1 MTASVLAFRVE
12 HDDFEDICDTA
23 GYSIGYWA
31 RQAQLRPFSCIDY
44 NRDCFYERKD
54 YVVIDEDGG
63 QHKITPEL
71 LGRVMVE
78 VAAGRYDLR
87 DDIVK
92 SAKGAVEDQE
102 YGEIDTEVADVLI
115 QIACFGGVVYA

>member
-1 MTASVLAFRVE
+1 MTISALEFRVE

-31 RQAQLRPFSCIDY
+31 RQGQLRLTSYI
-44 NRDCFYERKD
+44 
-54 YVVIDEDGG
+54 VTDEDGV

-87 DDIVK
+87 DDIIKSVK
-92 SAKGAVEDQE
+92 SAVEDQE
-102 YGEIDTEVADVLI
+102 YGDIDTEVADVLI
-115 QIACFGGVVYA
+115 QIACFGVVIYA

>member
-1 MTASVLAFRVE
+1 MTASALAFRLKD
-12 HDDFEDICDTA
+12 DDFEDICDIA

-31 RQAQLRPFSCIDY
+31 KLGMLRLASY
-44 NRDCFYERKD
+44 L
-54 YVVIDEDGG
+54 VIDEDGV

-87 DDIVK
+87 DDITK
-92 SAKGAVEDQE
+92 SVDWAIEHQE

-115 QIACFGGVVYA
+115 QIACFGVVIYA

>member
-1 MTASVLAFRVE
+1 MTTSALAFRVE

-31 RQAQLRPFSCIDY
+31 QQAQLRLSS
-44 NRDCFYERKD
+44 

-115 QIACFGGVVYA
+115 QIACFGEVVYA